1 MHDEQVSNTMRYRSV
16 ILDVD
21 STLCAIEGID
31 WLAAQRGPEVA
42 ARIASVTERAMN
54 GELALEAVYGQR
66 LALVDPDAT
75 LLHQLAEQYLAT
87 ISPDAEE
94 SVRRMQTAGVEV
106 AIVSGGIR
114 QCLMPLAER
123 LGVPDERL
131 MAVSVYLDED
141 GLYSTFDDA
150 SPLATDSGKAWAARE
165 LALPGPVLGVGDGA
179 TDHSLALRAALID
192 VGAGTSE
199 ACARA
204 AGATSATRRWCTR
217 RWRGAA

>member
-1 MHDEQVSNTMRYRSV
+1 MRYRSV

-31 WLAAQRGPEVA
+31 WLGARRGADVA
-42 ARIASVTERAMN
+42 ERIARVTERAMN

-75 LLHQLAEQYLAT
+75 LLHELSEAYLTAVT
-87 ISPDAEE
+87 PGAEE
-94 SVRRMQTAGVEV
+94 SVHQMREAGVEI

-114 QCLMPLAER
+114 QCLMALAER

-131 MAVSVYLDED
+131 LAVSVYLDED
-141 GLYSTFDDA
+141 GLYSTFDDG
-150 SPLATDSGKAWAARE
+150 SPLATDTGKAWAARQ

-179 TDHSLALRAALID
+179 TDLAMRPAVDAFAAFTAHARREPVI
-192 VGAGTSE
+192 
-199 ACARA
+199 ARA
-204 AGATSATRRWCTR
+204 DHVVESFDQLTSLVLS
-217 RWRGAA
+217 

>member
-1 MHDEQVSNTMRYRSV
+1 VTSYRSV

-31 WLAAQRGPEVA
+31 WLAAQRGPDIA
-42 ARIASVTERAMN
+42 ARIANVTERAMA

-75 LLHQLAEQYLAT
+75 LLHQLSEQYLAT
-87 ISPDAEE
+87 ISPGAEE
-94 SVRRMQTAGVEV
+94 SVRTMREAGVEI

-131 MAVSVYLDED
+131 LAVSVYLDED

-150 SPLATDSGKAWAARE
+150 SPLATDSGKAWAARQ

-179 TDHSLALRAALID
+179 TDLAMRPAVDAFAAFTAHARRAP
-192 VGAGTSE
+192 VV
-199 ACARA
+199 
-204 AGATSATRRWCTR
+204 AGADHVLESFDQLTSLVLS
-217 RWRGAA
+217 

>member
-1 MHDEQVSNTMRYRSV
+1 MRYRSV

-31 WLAAQRGPEVA
+31 WLGARRGADVA
-42 ARIASVTERAMN
+42 ERIARVTERAMN

-75 LLHQLAEQYLAT
+75 LLQELSEAYLAAVT
-87 ISPDAEE
+87 PGAEE
-94 SVRRMQTAGVEV
+94 SVHQMRAAGVEI

-114 QCLMPLAER
+114 QCLMALAER

-131 MAVSVYLDED
+131 LAVSVYLDED
-141 GLYSTFDDA
+141 GLYSTFDDG
-150 SPLATDSGKAWAARE
+150 SPLATDTGKAWAARQ

-179 TDHSLALRAALID
+179 TDLAMRPAVDAFAAFTAHARREPVI
-192 VGAGTSE
+192 
-199 ACARA
+199 ARA
-204 AGATSATRRWCTR
+204 DHVVESFGQLTSLVLS
-217 RWRGAA
+217 

>member
-1 MHDEQVSNTMRYRSV
+1 MTRYRSV

-31 WLAAQRGPEVA
+31 WLAAQRGADVA
-42 ARIASVTERAMN
+42 ARIATVTERAMN

-75 LLHQLAEQYLAT
+75 LLHHLAEQYLAT
-87 ISPDAEE
+87 LSVGAEE
-94 SVRRMQTAGVEV
+94 SVRLMRDAGVEL

-123 LGVPDERL
+123 LGIPDERL
-131 MAVSVYLDED
+131 LAVSVYLDED

-150 SPLATDSGKAWAARE
+150 SPLATDTGKASVARQ
-165 LALPGPVLGVGDGA
+165 LALPSPVLGVGDGA
-179 TDHSLALRAALID
+179 TDLAMRPAVDAFAAFTAH
-192 VGAGTSE
+192 V
-199 ACARA
+199 RRKPVV
-204 AGATSATRRWCTR
+204 AGADHVVASFDQLTSLVLS
-217 RWRGAA
+217 

>member
-1 MHDEQVSNTMRYRSV
+1 MRYRSV

-31 WLAAQRGPEVA
+31 WLAAQRGAEVA
-42 ARIASVTERAMN
+42 ARIAAVTERAMN
-54 GELALEAVYGQR
+54 GELPLEAVYGQR

-75 LLHQLAEQYLAT
+75 LLHRLAEHYLET
-87 ISPDAEE
+87 ITPGAEAA
-94 SVRRMQTAGVEV
+94 VRAMREAGVEL

-141 GLYSTFDDA
+141 GLYSAFDDR
-150 SPLATDSGKAWAARE
+150 SPLATDIGKEWAARQ

-179 TDHSLALRAALID
+179 TDLAMRPAVDAFAAFAAHARRDHVVAAADHVVESFEQLTSLVL
-192 VGAGTSE
+192 S
-199 ACARA
+199 
-204 AGATSATRRWCTR
+204 
-217 RWRGAA
+217 

>member
-1 MHDEQVSNTMRYRSV
+1 MRYRSV

-31 WLAAQRGPEVA
+31 WLGARRGTEVA
-42 ARIASVTERAMN
+42 ERIARVTERAMN

-75 LLHQLAEQYLAT
+75 LLHELSEAYLTAVT
-87 ISPDAEE
+87 PGAEE
-94 SVRRMQTAGVEV
+94 SVRQMREAGVEI

-114 QCLMPLAER
+114 QCLMALAER

-131 MAVSVYLDED
+131 LAVSVYLDED
-141 GLYSTFDDA
+141 GLYSTFDDG
-150 SPLATDSGKAWAARE
+150 SPLATDTGKAWAARQ

-179 TDHSLALRAALID
+179 TDLAMRPAVDAFAAFTAHARREPVI
-192 VGAGTSE
+192 
-199 ACARA
+199 ARA
-204 AGATSATRRWCTR
+204 DHVVESFDQLTSLVLS
-217 RWRGAA
+217 